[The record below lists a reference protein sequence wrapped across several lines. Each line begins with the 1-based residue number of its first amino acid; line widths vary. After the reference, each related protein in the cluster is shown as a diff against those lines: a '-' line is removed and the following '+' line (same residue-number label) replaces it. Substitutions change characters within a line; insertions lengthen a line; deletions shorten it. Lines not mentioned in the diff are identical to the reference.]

1 MKQTKPYGRAFNPSD
16 TEAPSR
22 ARNPV
27 APPPERKPA
36 PPKPSE
42 ESSDAFV
49 LDVDSSA
56 FQPAAHRSRFIPLLT
71 RLALALVV
79 VVACIGLRDSLLI
92 QNIVTMVSTK
102 ETVMIC
108 AQGEVQYAG
117 WNVWDRLVG
126 NGQFV
131 CTEWRV
137 QTRFVNIPR
146 F

>member
-16 TEAPSR
+16 AETPSR
-22 ARNPV
+22 VRNPV
-27 APPPERKPA
+27 EKPRDHTPA
-36 PPKPSE
+36 APKPRD

-56 FQPAAHRSRFIPLLT
+56 FQPAAHRSRLVPFLT
-71 RLALALVV
+71 RLALALVA
-79 VVACIGLRDSLLI
+79 VVACISLRDSLLI
-92 QNIVTMVSTK
+92 QNIVTLVSTK

-108 AQGEVQYAG
+108 AQGEVQYEG
-117 WNVWDRLVG
+117 WGVWDRLVG
-126 NGQFV
+126 HGRFV